1 MTARN
6 GSADWH
12 GDVKTGSG
20 TITVGDGVFSG
31 PYSYDS
37 RFGEHQGTN
46 PEQLIAAAQAGCFT
60 MALASKLASGGH
72 PLLRTNATV
81 HLRMHEGSIT
91 LARPEIE
98 TEGRVKGI
106 DEQQFVRYAE
116 DAKATCPVA
125 RASSGFPEIV
135 LKATLTEGA

>member
-12 GDVKTGSG
+12 GDVRTGSG
-20 TITVGDGVFSG
+20 TIAVGDGVFSG

-37 RFGEHQGTN
+37 RFGEHRGTN

-60 MALASKLASGGH
+60 MALAGKLASGGH
-72 PLLRTNATV
+72 PPDLLRT
-81 HLRMHEGSIT
+81 HEGSIT
-91 LARPEIE
+91 LARLEIE

-125 RASSGFPEIV
+125 RALSGIPEIV
-135 LKATLTEGA
+135 LKV